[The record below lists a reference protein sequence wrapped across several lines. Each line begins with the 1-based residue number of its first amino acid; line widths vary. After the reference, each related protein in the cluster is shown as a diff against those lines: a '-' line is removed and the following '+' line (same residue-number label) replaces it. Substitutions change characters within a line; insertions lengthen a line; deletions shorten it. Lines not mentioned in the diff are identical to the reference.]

1 MIREG
6 RFDLVSGGWS
16 APDEATTQYDSIIDN
31 LMIGQQFLQKEFGL
45 HPTVSW
51 QLDSFGVSTGYA
63 RMAHDVGFDMMIFA
77 RVDLME
83 KRQMRQKKSRSQVWR
98 PHEENFGKR
107 KDILSVTLDQ
117 QRNSSLGSYCWP
129 QGFWADTNYLLDVP
143 LILKEDNPGFKF
155 DKVVKALYQEMSE
168 YLDNERTNQ
177 VFRPFGCDMAFVDAK
192 INYKIMDEL
201 FRWWK
206 KLGLDKDME
215 IRYSTPTRFAKEM
228 S

>member
-117 QRNSSLGSYCWP
+117 
-129 QGFWADTNYLLDVP
+129 
-143 LILKEDNPGFKF
+143 
-155 DKVVKALYQEMSE
+155 
-168 YLDNERTNQ
+168 
-177 VFRPFGCDMAFVDAK
+177 
-192 INYKIMDEL
+192 
-201 FRWWK
+201 
-206 KLGLDKDME
+206 
-215 IRYSTPTRFAKEM
+215 
-228 S
+228 